1 MSVMYSPVLKYSHG
15 VLRKSHEMISNIN
28 HHQHQDQNHHHQQQQ
43 QQNSRL
49 LRYRSA
55 PSSFLESLVDINNGG
70 ASVNE
75 DPPLGHGCN
84 QHIPSTSSS
93 SEAMFSKPIQS
104 NNGWSRRD
112 SEPVQ
117 VQEEYGG
124 SNNKPTVLKEETGNS
139 SFLKE
144 QNGYSYWSQQIQS
157 LPTNNNGYDGS
168 FGVVNSVNSDHST
181 QSEMGIRNC
190 SNLIRQK
197 SSPAGFFPSENALR
211 EVERF
216 RSNDVSNGQPTA
228 LSFSSNRSSSCL
240 KRMPQIA
247 EYENES
253 HEGTIDQSRNLVNEN
268 DSSKYYV
275 PSFTGEVWD
284 ASSFNSQKAASA
296 DEIMFSASTALESQD
311 SDFCSQNLGLIH
323 HLSMPSSS
331 TQMGSM
337 EKFLQLQGTVPC
349 KIRAK
354 RGFATHPRS
363 IAERVRRTRIS
374 ERIKKLQGLFP
385 KSDKQTST
393 AEMLDL
399 AVEHIKELQEQVKVH
414 NEKRIFIA
422 NAEIIKH
429 IKIGPRSILFI

>member
-15 VLRKSHEMISNIN
+15 VLRKGHEMISNIN

-75 DPPLGHGCN
+75 DPTLGHGCYH
-84 QHIPSTSSS
+84 HIPSTSSS

-181 QSEMGIRNC
+181 QSEMGVRSC

-197 SSPAGFFPSENALR
+197 SSPAGFFSSENALR

-216 RSNDVSNGQPTA
+216 RSNDV
-228 LSFSSNRSSSCL
+228 SSNRSSSCL

-253 HEGTIDQSRNLVNEN
+253 HEGNLVNDN
-268 DSSKYYV
+268 GSSKYYV

-323 HLSMPSSS
+323 HLSLPSSS
-331 TQMGSM
+331 TKMGSM

-399 AVEHIKELQEQVKVH
+399 AVEHIKELQEQVKMLT
-414 NEKRIFIA
+414 NI
-422 NAEIIKH
+422 
-429 IKIGPRSILFI
+429 RSKCRCTNTQKQYS

>member
-15 VLRKSHEMISNIN
+15 VLRKGHEMISNIN

-55 PSSFLESLVDINNGG
+55 PSSFLENLVDINNGG

-75 DPPLGHGCN
+75 DPPLGHGCYH
-84 QHIPSTSSS
+84 HIPSTSSS

-124 SNNKPTVLKEETGNS
+124 SNNKPTVLKEENGNS

-144 QNGYSYWSQQIQS
+144 QNGYPYWTQQIQS

-181 QSEMGIRNC
+181 QSEMGVRSC

-197 SSPAGFFPSENALR
+197 SSPAGFFSSENALR

-216 RSNDVSNGQPTA
+216 RSNDV
-228 LSFSSNRSSSCL
+228 SSNRSSSCL

-253 HEGTIDQSRNLVNEN
+253 HEGNLVNDN
-268 DSSKYYV
+268 GSSKYYV

-323 HLSMPSSS
+323 HLSLLSSS
-331 TQMGSM
+331 TKMGSM

-399 AVEHIKELQEQVKVH
+399 AVEHIKELQEQVKMLT
-414 NEKRIFIA
+414 NI
-422 NAEIIKH
+422 
-429 IKIGPRSILFI
+429 RSKCRCTNTQKQYS